1 MNPSEPLLIDVRSPG
16 EYAGGF
22 LDGAVNLPLDQLQAG
37 IARVAPDLDQP
48 IVLYCASGGRSGM
61 GCMLLQQMGYRQV
74 SNGGGIGMLA
84 MSSQRP
90 VRRL

>member
-1 MNPSEPLLIDVRSPG
+1 MSSPDPLLIDVRSPG
-16 EYAGGF
+16 EYAGGY
-22 LDGAVNLPLDQLQAG
+22 LEGAVNLPLDQLQAG
-37 IARVAPDLDQP
+37 IARVAPDLSQP

-90 VRRL
+90 VRRR

>member
-61 GCMLLQQMGYRQV
+61 GCMLLQQLGYRRV
-74 SNGGGIGMLA
+74 SNGGGIGQLA

>member
-1 MNPSEPLLIDVRSPG
+1 MSSPDPLLIDVRSPG
-16 EYAGGF
+16 EYAGGY

>member
-1 MNPSEPLLIDVRSPG
+1 MTSPEPLLIDVRSPG
-16 EYAGGF
+16 EYAGGY

>member
-1 MNPSEPLLIDVRSPG
+1 
-16 EYAGGF
+16 
-22 LDGAVNLPLDQLQAG
+22 
-37 IARVAPDLDQP
+37 
-48 IVLYCASGGRSGM
+48 VLYCASGGRSGM

>member
-1 MNPSEPLLIDVRSPG
+1 MSSPDPLLIDVRSPG
-16 EYAGGF
+16 EYAGGY

-37 IARVAPDLDQP
+37 IARVAPDLSQP

>member
-1 MNPSEPLLIDVRSPG
+1 MTSPDPLLIDVRSPG
-16 EYAGGF
+16 EYAGGY

-37 IARVAPDLDQP
+37 IARVAPDLAQP

>member
-1 MNPSEPLLIDVRSPG
+1 MSSPEPLLIDVRSPG
-16 EYAGGF
+16 EYAGGY
-22 LDGAVNLPLDQLQAG
+22 LDGAVNLPLDQLQGG

>member
-1 MNPSEPLLIDVRSPG
+1 MTSPEPLLIDVRSPG
-16 EYAGGF
+16 EYAGGY

-37 IARVAPDLDQP
+37 IARVAPDLSQP

>member
-1 MNPSEPLLIDVRSPG
+1 MSSPDPLLIDVRSPG
-16 EYAGGF
+16 EYAGGY
-22 LDGAVNLPLDQLQAG
+22 LEGAVNLPLDQLQAG

>member
-1 MNPSEPLLIDVRSPG
+1 MTSPEPLLIDVRSPG
-16 EYAGGF
+16 EYAGGY
-22 LDGAVNLPLDQLQAG
+22 LEGAVNLPLDQLQAG
-37 IARVAPDLDQP
+37 IARVAPDLTQP

>member
-1 MNPSEPLLIDVRSPG
+1 MSSPDPLLIDVRSPG
-16 EYAGGF
+16 EYAGGY

-37 IARVAPDLDQP
+37 IARVAPDLSQP

-90 VRRL
+90 VRRF

>member
-1 MNPSEPLLIDVRSPG
+1 MSSPDPLLIDVRSPG
-16 EYAGGF
+16 EYAGGY

-37 IARVAPDLDQP
+37 IARVAPDLGQP

>member
-1 MNPSEPLLIDVRSPG
+1 MSSPDPLLIDVRSPG
-16 EYAGGF
+16 EYAGGY
-22 LDGAVNLPLDQLQAG
+22 LEGAVNLPLDQLQAG
-37 IARVAPDLDQP
+37 IARVAPDLSQP

>member
-1 MNPSEPLLIDVRSPG
+1 MTSPEPLLIDVRSPG
-16 EYAGGF
+16 EYAGGY
-22 LDGAVNLPLDQLQAG
+22 LEGAVNLPLDQLQAG
-37 IARVAPDLDQP
+37 IARVAPDLSQP